1 MEPQG
6 FISPAAA
13 DVESRI
19 PNPESLRYSRSMRGL
34 ASSMAEWLRARVHD
48 AGARGIVLGLSGGID
63 SAVVARVAQMAFP
76 DGVMTVIMPADSDPQ
91 DAADAQLVAETF
103 DLPVMTID
111 LARPLEALL
120 VQTQQAIGTWPPG
133 SAPDDEKL
141 AKMAQANLKPR
152 LRMTTL
158 YYVANR
164 LNYIVAGTGNRTE
177 IAIGYY
183 TKYGDGGVD
192 VLPLGS
198 LVKSDVRALARE
210 LGVPARVIEKPPSAG
225 LWAGQTDEGEMG
237 FTYAELED
245 YLLRGPDAV
254 APATVMKIERL
265 ARASEHKR
273 HLPPVF
279 DPRAA

>member
-1 MEPQG
+1 
-6 FISPAAA
+6 
-13 DVESRI
+13 
-19 PNPESLRYSRSMRGL
+19 MRDL
-34 ASSMAEWLRARVHD
+34 ASSMAEWLRARVHE

-63 SAVVARVAQMAFP
+63 SAVVARVSQIALP
-76 DGVMTVIMPADSDPQ
+76 GGVMTVIMPADSDPQ

-111 LARPLEALL
+111 LARPLEALF
-120 VQTQQAIGTWPPG
+120 VQTQQALGTWPPG

-164 LNYIVAGTGNRTE
+164 LNHLVAGTGNRTE

-192 VLPLGS
+192 LLPLGA
-198 LVKSDVRALARE
+198 LVKSQVRALARE
-210 LGVPARVIEKPPSAG
+210 LGVPARVIDKPPSAG

-237 FTYAELED
+237 FTYAELEH

-279 DPRAA
+279 QPLAK

>member
-1 MEPQG
+1 M
-6 FISPAAA
+6 S
-13 DVESRI
+13 
-19 PNPESLRYSRSMRGL
+19 
-34 ASSMAEWLRARVHD
+34 EWLRARVHE
-48 AGARGIVLGLSGGID
+48 AGAHGIVLGLSGGID
-63 SAVVARVAQMAFP
+63 SAVVARVSQLACP
-76 DGVMTVIMPADSDPQ
+76 GGVMTVIMPANSDPQ
-91 DAADAQLVAETF
+91 DAADATLVAETF

-120 VQTQQAIGTWPPG
+120 VQSQQALGTWPPG
-133 SAPDDEKL
+133 AAPDDEKRARL
-141 AKMAQANLKPR
+141 AQANLKPR

-164 LNYIVAGTGNRTE
+164 LNYLVAGTGNRAE
-177 IAIGYY
+177 IAVGYY

-192 VLPLGS
+192 VLPLGA
-198 LVKSDVRALARE
+198 LVKSEVRSLARE
-210 LGVPARVIEKPPSAG
+210 LGVPARVIDKPPSAG

-237 FTYAELED
+237 FTYADLED

-254 APATVMKIERL
+254 APATAMKIERL

-279 DPRAA
+279 QPHAK